1 MYCIKAEIPQ
11 HLWAMDD
18 ELKVIYHSNDSGC
31 IWVLATCEARN
42 RFVEETAGMVKSQR
56 QQHYADFFCNAD

>member
-18 ELKVIYHSNDSGC
+18 ELKAIYHGSDSVC
-31 IWVLATCEARN
+31 IWVLATREARN
-42 RFVEETAGMVKSQR
+42 RFVEETAGMVISQR
-56 QQHYADFFCNAD
+56 QQYYADFFSNAD

>member
-11 HLWAMDD
+11 QLCAVDG
-18 ELKVIYHSNDSGC
+18 ELKAIYHSSDSVC
-31 IWVLATCEARN
+31 IWVLATREARN

-56 QQHYADFFCNAD
+56 EQHYADFFSNAD

>member
-11 HLWAMDD
+11 QLCAMDD
-18 ELKVIYHSNDSGC
+18 KLKAIYHSSDSLC
-31 IWVLATCEARN
+31 ISVLAAREARN

-56 QQHYADFFCNAD
+56 EQHYADFFSNAD